1 MADSDGQSEAPGA
14 SARARWHDAEADLF
28 LAQLASERLIVAK
41 QRFAGDDPTVKG
53 PSGKTGARMV
63 ARILA
68 ADREGAL
75 VETGGGVVN
84 PAEDRAEEA
93 LQRAINALSRWQFD
107 TASRDLG
114 EVSALSRSLV
124 RQQRASLIRAL
135 LRLVRTLVS
144 TTPGDRLRPEDAA
157 VRTLLRGLDV
167 LSIDEREHYEAE
179 VQRLVGHWREA
190 ATDDEAWRAW
200 ALLRGRIA
208 MRDGAGE
215 SAMAWAIRTWDRQTA
230 AERETDPGLAHLLDA
245 ARLVFSELAGYAPPE
260 DAADPPHPWDV
271 LLAVAGTLAART
283 DDPEPFGMTQRFS
296 LVRWHEPPVLT
307 DGEAAL

>member
-1 MADSDGQSEAPGA
+1 MADSDGQSETPGT
-14 SARARWHDAEADLF
+14 SARVHWHDAEANLF
-28 LAQLASERLIVAK
+28 LDQLAGERLTLAT
-41 QRFAGDDPTVKG
+41 QRFAGGDPTVKG
-53 PSGKTGARMV
+53 PSGKTGTRMV

-75 VETGGGVVN
+75 VQTGGGMVN

-93 LQRAINALSRWQFD
+93 LQRAINAVSRWQFD
-107 TASRDLG
+107 AASRDLG
-114 EVSALSRSLV
+114 EASALSRSLV
-124 RQQRASLIRAL
+124 RQQRASLVRAL

-157 VRTLLRGLDV
+157 VRTLLRGLDL
-167 LSIDEREHYEAE
+167 LSTDEKEHYEAE
-179 VQRLVGHWREA
+179 VDRLVGHWREA

-215 SAMAWAIRTWDRQTA
+215 STMAWALRAWDRQPA
-230 AERETDPGLAHLLDA
+230 AEHEADPGLAHLLDA
-245 ARLVFSELAGYAPPE
+245 ARLVFGELAGYGPPE
-260 DAADPPHPWDV
+260 DAGDPPHPRDV

-283 DDPEPFGMTQRFS
+283 HDPEPFGMTQRFS
-296 LVRWHEPPVLT
+296 LVRWHETPTPS
-307 DGEAAL
+307 AASPAL